1 LSTEKGTLP
10 TPAERGLIHH
20 IRTFFKGCR
29 KKGKFLSEL
38 INIHKEEVM
47 SSNESNKSL
56 KRIVEVE
63 NKVQEPVETG
73 VVYCFP
79 NNIILNDDNGV
90 NLYNKKML
98 ELFIKS

>member
-1 LSTEKGTLP
+1 
-10 TPAERGLIHH
+10 
-20 IRTFFKGCR
+20 
-29 KKGKFLSEL
+29 
-38 INIHKEEVM
+38 M